1 MSMTKQWPVLS
12 FLWAAEERRYVRHE
26 SRKVLA
32 MYRIVRAQH
41 PAVTGTA
48 LYERVVATLNGVGID
63 AARGLVRAAERSF
76 CEWPCERELT
86 FRDVVHYL
94 CFESFSQSHD
104 DRNWTHT
111 LLREVVDSEIPK
123 EL

>member
-1 MSMTKQWPVLS
+1 MIKRWPVLS

-32 MYRIVRAQH
+32 TYRAVHAKH
-41 PAVTGTA
+41 PAVTGVP
-48 LYERVVATLNGVGID
+48 LYEQVVATMTGAGID

-76 CEWPCERELT
+76 CEWPCERDLT

-94 CFESFSQSHD
+94 CFERFSQSHD
-104 DRNWTHT
+104 NRNWTHT

-123 EL
+123 GL